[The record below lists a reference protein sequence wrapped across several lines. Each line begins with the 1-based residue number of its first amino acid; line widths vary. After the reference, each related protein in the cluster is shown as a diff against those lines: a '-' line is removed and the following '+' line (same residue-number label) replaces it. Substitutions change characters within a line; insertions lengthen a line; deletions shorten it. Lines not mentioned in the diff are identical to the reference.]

1 MIIKVNDQVTEH
13 NFAQETYGDI
23 LTFLDEKAEKAG
35 QIIVAI
41 TLNGQ
46 SVGADH
52 VVSLAAN
59 PCQPDDG
66 LEIRTQP
73 IRFMR
78 VDAISILL
86 GLTDAMRSNPDAER
100 VAALKADTVEFRNR
114 YSGLFSAEENSFID
128 SLLETLRSVPEE
140 NLATCH
146 DKLEQVR
153 LFFSERLAEAEDP
166 RLAMVKTT
174 ALFQSL
180 FDDLGTVSVRL
191 QTGKD
196 RAAMHTMVVIVE
208 LINKTVR
215 ILPDFIAVL
224 PDSRDLRIDNQTIQ
238 EFYDNFNGVLREL
251 MTAFEHK
258 DSVLIGDLAE
268 YEIRPRM
275 AVFFK
280 AIDALI
286 GQEQAC

>member
-1 MIIKVNDQVTEH
+1 
-13 NFAQETYGDI
+13 
-23 LTFLDEKAEKAG
+23 
-35 QIIVAI
+35 
-41 TLNGQ
+41 
-46 SVGADH
+46 
-52 VVSLAAN
+52 
-59 PCQPDDG
+59 
-66 LEIRTQP
+66 
-73 IRFMR
+73 
-78 VDAISILL
+78 
-86 GLTDAMRSNPDAER
+86 
-100 VAALKADTVEFRNR
+100 
-114 YSGLFSAEENSFID
+114 
-128 SLLETLRSVPEE
+128 
-140 NLATCH
+140 
-146 DKLEQVR
+146 
-153 LFFSERLAEAEDP
+153 
-166 RLAMVKTT
+166 
-174 ALFQSL
+174 
-180 FDDLGTVSVRL
+180 
-191 QTGKD
+191 
-196 RAAMHTMVVIVE
+196 MHTMVVIVE